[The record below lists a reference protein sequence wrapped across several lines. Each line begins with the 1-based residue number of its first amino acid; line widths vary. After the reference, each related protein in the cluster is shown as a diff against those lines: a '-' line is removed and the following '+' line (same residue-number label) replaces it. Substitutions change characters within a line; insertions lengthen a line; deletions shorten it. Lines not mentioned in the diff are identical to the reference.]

1 VQGSLRCHY
10 RHYAHGDPF
19 AFPGLSDITA
29 WVDFSAVADSAFR
42 AGFKLAGFT
51 TQTAFLMGAGI
62 EQELQTMAAGL
73 DPSSPDYLSLARG
86 TRTLLLPGEMGES
99 VKFMMLTRNLAESEM
114 VDEPS
119 FTLRDMRDS
128 L

>member
-1 VQGSLRCHY
+1 MQGSLRCHY

-19 AFPGLSDITA
+19 VYPGLCDITA
-29 WVDFSAVADSAFR
+29 WVDFSAVAESASR
-42 AGFKLAGFT
+42 AGFEVAGFT

-62 EQELQTMAAGL
+62 EEELQTMASDL
-73 DPSSPDYLSLARG
+73 DPSSPEYLSLARG
-86 TRTLLLPGEMGES
+86 ARTLLLPGEMGES
-99 VKFMMLTRNLAESEM
+99 VKFMMLTKNLEEGDLSH
-114 VDEPS
+114 EPS